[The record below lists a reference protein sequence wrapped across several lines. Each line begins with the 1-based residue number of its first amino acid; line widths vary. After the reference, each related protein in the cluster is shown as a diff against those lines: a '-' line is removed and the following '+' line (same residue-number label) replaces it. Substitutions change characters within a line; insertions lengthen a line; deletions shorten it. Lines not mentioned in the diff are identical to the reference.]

1 MVEHPTRPG
10 VVSGPPAVEVEIA
23 AALDGERVD
32 RVVAMLT
39 GLSRAVAAALVD
51 AGGVLLD
58 GTVVPARSQR
68 VATGQVLVVHDVPEP
83 TIRLPEPDPS
93 VPFGVVF
100 EDEHLLVVDKP
111 AGVVA
116 HPGNGVGGGT
126 LVHGLLA
133 RHPGLAGVGEPHR
146 PGIVHRLDRG
156 TSGLLVVAL
165 DEATRLDLIDLLA
178 THDVHRRYRAL
189 VLGHPNSAG
198 GLVDAPIG
206 RSRRDPTRRAVTHDG
221 KPART
226 RFRVVATHDGPEPL
240 TQLDCDLETGRT
252 HQIRVHLRSIG
263 HPVVADTVYGGGRCT
278 LGLDRPFLHA
288 RELAF
293 THPRTGEAL
302 SFESP
307 LPEDLSA
314 VLARLD
320 PPG

>member
-1 MVEHPTRPG
+1 MSVE
-10 VVSGPPAVEVEIA
+10 PAVRVELA
-23 AALDGERVD
+23 SALEGERVD

-39 GLSRAVAAALVD
+39 GISRAAVADLVG
-51 AGGVLLD
+51 AGRVHLD
-58 GTVVPARSQR
+58 GAPVTSRSSR
-68 VATGQVLVVHDVPEP
+68 VHAGQLLVVDEVPEP
-83 TIRLPEPDPS
+83 TVRLPEADPS
-93 VPFGVVF
+93 VPFTIVF

-111 AGVVA
+111 AGVVV

-133 RHPGLAGVGEPHR
+133 HRPELAGVGEPHR

-189 VLGHPNSAG
+189 VLGHPNAAG

-226 RFRVVATHDGPEPL
+226 RFRVVSTHERPEPL
-240 TQLDCDLETGRT
+240 SQLDCDLETGRT
-252 HQIRVHLRSIG
+252 HQIRVHLRTIG
-263 HPVVADTVYGGGRCT
+263 HPVVADAVYGGGRCT

-293 THPRTGEAL
+293 THPRTGAEMAF
-302 SFESP
+302 SSP
-307 LPEDLSA
+307 LPADLAA
-314 VLARLD
+314 VLAGLD

>member
-1 MVEHPTRPG
+1 VSAESAVRVELA
-10 VVSGPPAVEVEIA
+10 PALE
-23 AALDGERVD
+23 GERVD

-39 GLSRAVAAALVD
+39 GISRAAAADLVG
-51 AGGVLLD
+51 AGRVHLD
-58 GTVVPARSQR
+58 GTPVANRSSR
-68 VATGQVLVVHDVPEP
+68 VNAGQLLVVDEVPEP
-83 TIRLPEPDPS
+83 TVRLPEPDPT
-93 VPFGVVF
+93 VPFSIVF

-111 AGVVA
+111 AGVVV

-133 RHPGLAGVGEPHR
+133 HRPELAGVGEPHR

-165 DEATRLDLIDLLA
+165 DEATRLDLIDLLT

-189 VLGHPNSAG
+189 VLGHPNAAG

-226 RFRVVATHDGPEPL
+226 RFRVVSTHERPEAL
-240 TQLDCDLETGRT
+240 SQLDCDLETGRT
-252 HQIRVHLRSIG
+252 HQIRVHLRTIG
-263 HPVVADTVYGGGRCT
+263 HPVVADAVYGGGRCT

-293 THPRTGEAL
+293 THPRTGEDLAF
-302 SFESP
+302 SSP
-307 LPEDLSA
+307 LPSDLAA
-314 VLARLD
+314 VLAGLD